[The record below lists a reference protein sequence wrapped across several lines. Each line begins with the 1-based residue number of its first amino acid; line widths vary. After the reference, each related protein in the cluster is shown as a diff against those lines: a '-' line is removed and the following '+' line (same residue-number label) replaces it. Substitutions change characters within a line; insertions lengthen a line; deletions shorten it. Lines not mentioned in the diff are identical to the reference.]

1 MDRLLTVRELAERLR
16 ITPTCVYRWLGEG
29 RLPVVRFSKRCV
41 RFRESDVQQ
50 LLEELSNA
58 DAGSERNA
66 RLQSTRFER
75 FKPSPRTKTL

>member
-29 RLPVVRFSKRCV
+29 RLPVVRLSKRCV

-50 LLEELSNA
+50 LLNELRNA
-58 DAGSERNA
+58 DADSSRTTPA
-66 RLQSTRFER
+66 SRVER
-75 FKPSPRTKTL
+75 FKSSSRAKPL